1 MKDQLAD
8 GWTTKPLSEIATF
21 SNGLWKGKKGPFTTA
36 KVLRNTNF
44 RPHGA
49 LSLDDI
55 AEIDVETKQLEK
67 RRLQKGDII
76 LERSG
81 GGPKQPVGRV
91 VLFDRDDG
99 IFSFSN
105 FTSVVRITDKAKVEP
120 AYLHQVLNW
129 WHASGVT
136 EGIQSR
142 STGIRNL
149 DFKAYKE
156 LGVPLPPLEE
166 QQRIVAVLDEAFEGL
181 TRARAHAEAN
191 LQNAQELVATSTDAL
206 CSGATDDWKNGKM
219 GDFCTFEGGFAFKS
233 GDAVKQ
239 SQVQLIR
246 IGNLYQNILDLER
259 RPVFYPDDF
268 AEAYSKFRLNA
279 GDIILS
285 LTGTVGK
292 QDYGF
297 AVAVPETDRAL
308 LLNQRVA
315 RIMPRNVDILSPNFL
330 LRFLRSGSF
339 LATLYNISRGT
350 RQANLST
357 RDMAELPMP
366 VPPITKQL
374 EIVESLDSID
384 ARSVQLI
391 AAYERSIVDLD
402 DLRQSLLQKAFA
414 GELT

>member
-1 MKDQLAD
+1 MKGQHVN
-8 GWTTKPLSEIATF
+8 GWTTEPLSAIATF

-49 LSLDDI
+49 MSLDDV

-91 VLFDRDDG
+91 VLFDLDDG

-105 FTSVVRITDKAKVEP
+105 FTSVVRITDKTKVEP

-166 QQRIVAVLDEAFEGL
+166 QRRIVEVLDKAFEGL
-181 TRARAHAEAN
+181 ARARTNAETNLANAREIYAN
-191 LQNAQELVATSTDAL
+191 LLEGELNRAEGAYETSL
-206 CSGATDDWKNGKM
+206 
-219 GDFCTFEGGFAFKS
+219 GDHIDLLVGYAFKS
-233 GDAVKQ
+233 KGFTSDSTGMRLLRGDNIIPGGTRWDGVKRWPQSNCAEYEKYNLRANDVVVAMDRTWIKSGIKYAVL
-239 SQVQLIR
+239 S
-246 IGNLYQNILDLER
+246 
-259 RPVFYPDDF
+259 PM
-268 AEAYSKFRLNA
+268 
-279 GDIILS
+279 DI
-285 LTGTVGK
+285 
-292 QDYGF
+292 
-297 AVAVPETDRAL
+297 PCL
-308 LLNQRVA
+308 LVQRVA
-315 RIMPRNVDILSPNFL
+315 RLRPSPTMLTQFLAALIGSKLFEKYVLSIQTGTGVPHI
-330 LRFLRSGSF
+330 SGSQIQAF
-339 LATLYNISRGT
+339 PFNLPSLKEQSRITDLLGNAKEKVDKLATEYEA
-350 RQANLST
+350 Q
-357 RDMAELPMP
+357 
-366 VPPITKQL
+366 
-374 EIVESLDSID
+374 
-384 ARSVQLI
+384 VQDI
-391 AAYERSIVDLD
+391 D